1 MRILLASDKFKGSLP
16 ADEVTRILRE
26 TLGRE
31 LPGATFDCCP
41 IADGGEGTTAALVGA
56 LGGEW
61 RESRVTDARGRSL
74 LARHGWVASRRL
86 GILEMSA
93 ASGLALVADL
103 PPDPAEATTFGTGE
117 LLLAAAAGADEVV
130 MGIGGSATND
140 GGLGMALALG
150 WGFLRAD
157 GSPFRPTLRSVT
169 EAASLAPPAACP
181 PRIRVACDVDNPLL
195 GPRGATRVYGPQKGV
210 ADFGWF
216 EARLAHLAD
225 LVRDHLGRDLREV
238 PGAGAA
244 GGLGFGLMAFAGAEL
259 TSGFGLVAET
269 LGLEARIRAADLVV
283 TGEGRLDA
291 QSLSGKGPG
300 GVARAARRLGKPVAA
315 FCGDLADGA
324 EVAALFDLAVPIRPA
339 DVTVEQA
346 MREAGTLLARTA
358 TVHAARLGE
367 LAGRDH

>member
-1 MRILLASDKFKGSLP
+1 VARILA
-16 ADEVTRILRE
+16 E

-31 LPGATFDCCP
+31 LPEATLDLCP
-41 IADGGEGTTAALVGA
+41 IADGGEGTTAALLGA

-61 RESRVTDARGRSL
+61 RESRAGDARGRPI
-74 LARHGWVASRRL
+74 LARHGWVGSRRL

-93 ASGLALVADL
+93 ASGLALVSDL
-103 PPDPAEATTFGTGE
+103 PLDPAEASTHGTGE
-117 LLLAAAAGADEVV
+117 LLLAAAYGADEVV

-150 WGFLRAD
+150 WRFLRRD
-157 GSPFRPTLRSVT
+157 GSPFRPALAEVT
-169 EAASLAPPAACP
+169 EAASLVPPTATL

-210 ADFGWF
+210 VDVAWF
-216 EARLAHLAD
+216 ERRLAHLAD
-225 LVRDHLGRDLREV
+225 LARDHLGRELRDI

-244 GGLGFGLMAFAGAEL
+244 GGLGFGLMAFADAEL
-259 TSGFGLVAET
+259 TSGFGLVAAT
-269 LGLEARIRAADLVV
+269 LGLEARIRAADLVI

-300 GVARAARRLGKPVAA
+300 GVARLARDLGKPVAA

-339 DVTVEQA
+339 DITVEQA
-346 MREAGTLLARTA
+346 MREAGTLLARAA
-358 TVHAARLGE
+358 TVHATRLGE
-367 LAGRDH
+367 LAGRDR